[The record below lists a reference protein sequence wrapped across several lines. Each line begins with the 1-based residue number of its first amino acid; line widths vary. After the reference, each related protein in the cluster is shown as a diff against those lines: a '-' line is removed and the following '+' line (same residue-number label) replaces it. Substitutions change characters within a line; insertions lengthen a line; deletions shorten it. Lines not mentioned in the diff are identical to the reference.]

1 MDGRRLRSRTAAL
14 LPVLAALLFGPLLA
28 WRRSGPLD
36 FWWGMSLSVAMLIGL
51 SFLTDD
57 SQRSSLLQDLK
68 KGWPQK
74 ISWGVLSALLLY
86 GVFWVGSA
94 ASRAGLPRAAKEI
107 GAVYGFKQD
116 AAVLRLVLLIVFVIG
131 PGEEIFWRGFLQ
143 RRWQSGLGLPAG
155 WLLASGFYAAVHAGS
170 GNLMLILSALVCGLY
185 WGALYARFRSVV
197 LVAISH
203 TIWDVLIFVL
213 FPLG

>member
-1 MDGRRLRSRTAAL
+1 MDGRRLRGRTAAL

-28 WRRSGPLD
+28 WHRLGPLD

-51 SFLTDD
+51 GFLTDD

-94 ASRAGLPRAAKEI
+94 ASRAVLPRAAKEI

-116 AAVLRLVLLIVFVIG
+116 AAVIRIVVLIVFVIG

-143 RRWQSGLGLPAG
+143 HRWEKRLGLPTG

-170 GNLMLILSALVCGLY
+170 GNLLLVLSALICGLF

-203 TIWDVLIFVL
+203 TIWDILIFIL
-213 FPLG
+213 FPLA